1 MNEDTLRAFNYGARR
16 EASGDS
22 ATVRAATLI
31 DHLIMSS
38 FRTRCLNVGHKA
50 AAGAKRSGIQSNPSL
65 HLTYVFVLR
74 LSLCVFFL
82 LA

>member
-50 AAGAKRSGIQSNPSL
+50 AKARSVPVFKAIL
-65 HLTYVFVLR
+65 HCT
-74 LSLCVFFL
+74 
-82 LA
+82 